1 MKSQKALFS
10 LALLAA
16 ISLNAGQLKV
26 DAQQSISSDKTKLA
40 MSYQIGHPITNGN
53 LSVFLIHGADKVKN
67 KEYLTLPEGIAKKL
81 VVVKETGDVN
91 TLKIDNLS
99 NAVVFIQSGEIVKGG
114 RQDRALQKDML
125 IQPQAKAVS
134 LPCFCV
140 EQGRW
145 SGRAGEQ
152 SHQFGSAANFV
163 VGNDMNLAV
172 KQERD
177 QSKVWSQVQSKQMQL
192 SRSLKKQVVP
202 AASPSSMQ
210 LTLEH
215 KDVQS
220 AISTQYKAFSNVV
233 EKETDAIGYAVAING
248 KISHADVYASGTL
261 FKKLWPGLLK
271 SAVVEA
277 VAQKEDS
284 KAKSIPTESQVKAV
298 LTAAATVKPSPA
310 PRSNYG
316 GLQGAT
322 NGTIGPQGAD
332 ASYVSGVNTAGT
344 VRGSK
349 SSWFFRT
356 TDAKGGVVHENYI
369 GK

>member
-1 MKSQKALFS
+1 MKSQKTLLS
-10 LALLAA
+10 LALMAA
-16 ISLNAGQLKV
+16 MSLNIGQLRV
-26 DAQQSISSDKTKLA
+26 DAQQSISSDKAKLA

-125 IQPQAKAVS
+125 IQPQAKGVS

-145 SGRAGEQ
+145 SGRAGEK
-152 SHQFGSAANFV
+152 SHQFESAANFV

-215 KDVQS
+215 KDVQN
-220 AISTQYKAFSNVV
+220 AIATQYKAFSNVV

-277 VAQKEDS
+277 VAQKGEATK
-284 KAKSIPTESQVKAV
+284 KAPTEDQVKQV
-298 LTAAATVKPSPA
+298 LTAAAIAKPTPA
-310 PRSNYG
+310 PRSYSG
-316 GLQGAT
+316 GLEGAT

-332 ASYVSGVNTAGT
+332 ASYVSGVNTAGS